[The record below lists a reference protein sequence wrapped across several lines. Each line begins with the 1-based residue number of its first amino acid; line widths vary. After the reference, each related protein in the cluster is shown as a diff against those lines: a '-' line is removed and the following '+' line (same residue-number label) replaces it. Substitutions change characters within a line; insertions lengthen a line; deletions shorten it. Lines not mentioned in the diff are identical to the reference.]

1 MDFTSKDAMAFDP
14 AKTQLVNRFRTTSK
28 RHFDDYSQVLFWFS
42 DRHLKLPPGFS
53 GFLFMCRWG
62 VWIAWLT
69 LFSAVSWGADS
80 GGVDTAQNDAANAH
94 PFVTPPPLS
103 DPNAEL
109 VDRPLPGAKS
119 EANASPDGEN
129 GGTLT
134 PYYVRTGIGLSFI
147 TNVDYPDFGITG
159 GVDMAPGFATGV
171 MLGTQFHDNIAFEI
185 EGGLLYNTV
194 YSNQTGNVT
203 ATNITQVTNVQ
214 LFQVPMMGNF
224 IFRTD
229 PLGAT
234 RIRLVAGG
242 GMGGIFRQIFVT
254 GSPDNYTESQTLGAY
269 QGFGG
274 IQINPGEPDLMVD
287 VQFRYLNS
295 ISGQSVPSMSLMGTV
310 TIRF

>member
-1 MDFTSKDAMAFDP
+1 MAFDP

-203 ATNITQVTNVQ
+203 ATNMTQVTNVQ

>member
-1 MDFTSKDAMAFDP
+1 
-14 AKTQLVNRFRTTSK
+14 
-28 RHFDDYSQVLFWFS
+28 
-42 DRHLKLPPGFS
+42 LKLPADFS
-53 GFLFMCRWG
+53 FFLLMCRRG

-109 VDRPLPGAKS
+109 VDRPLPGTKS
-119 EANASPDGEN
+119 EADGSFAGGN
-129 GGTLT
+129 GGALT

-159 GVDMAPGFATGV
+159 SVDMAPGFATGV
-171 MLGTQFHDNIAFEI
+171 MLVTQFHDNIAFEI

-194 YSNQTGNVT
+194 YSNQAGNIT
-203 ATNITQVTNVQ
+203 ATNMSQITNVQ

-242 GMGGIFRQIFVT
+242 GMGGIFRQVFVT
-254 GSPDNYTESQTLGAY
+254 GTPNNYTESQTLAAY

-295 ISGQSVPSMSLMGTV
+295 ITGQSVPSMSIMGTV